1 MSTKYIPP
9 MFRQVPMATTG
20 MHLAAASGRHE
31 KVLEFCRTH
40 PNWIRFRDANDRTP
54 LAMALYYGKQNVVD
68 AIFDCPAILDAT
80 KREMLGALG
89 DRPLAIVEEGLR
101 VRSLHGTDHFDS
113 NRLGLQKNI
122 FHLMVEYLGVKYAR
136 THSGTLFSEMRSVQ
150 Y

>member
-1 MSTKYIPP
+1 

-31 KVLEFCRTH
+31 KVLEFCRTN

-101 VRSLHGTDHFDS
+101 VRPYDDTDLDQDYDS
-113 NRLGLQKNI
+113 IRLGLQRSV
-122 FHLMVEYLGVKYAR
+122 FRRMVEYLGMAYAQ
-136 THSGTLFSEMRSVQ
+136 THSGPLFSEMKSTQ
-150 Y
+150 D